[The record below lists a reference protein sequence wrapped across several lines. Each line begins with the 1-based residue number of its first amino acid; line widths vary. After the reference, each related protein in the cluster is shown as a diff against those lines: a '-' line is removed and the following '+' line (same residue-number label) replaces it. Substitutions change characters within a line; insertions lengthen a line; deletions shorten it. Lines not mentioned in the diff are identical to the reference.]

1 MMGDAGSRG
10 ARRGLADLTERS
22 PLGIQG
28 SRRPRTVLAVAAALF
43 AIIFAVALA
52 LGDETDLI
60 AVLYVIPI
68 ALLAVEFGIAAGL
81 LAAAIAIVAVVA
93 WDLLDESGPGAV
105 EYAAQVVA
113 FAGVAIAGGALS
125 AGARQARSIQN
136 QLIESAPDAQV
147 GVDEDGLIVLVNAQA
162 ERLFG
167 YDRQELI
174 GQPIEMLVPEDSTE
188 HEPGYVR
195 SFFRNPRTRP
205 INVGVGLRG
214 RHWLGHEFPC
224 EISLSALETGGS
236 TIALAAI
243 RDVTER
249 TRADEELRRA
259 FRRLEATTDIARAI
273 GGETELETVLD
284 AIVERGRAL
293 VEAKGLVVMLVEGDG
308 LIVAATAGNVES
320 GIHGMRVPLAGMT
333 ASVVRTLQPQRVDT
347 LKGIAGVPGPDDDP
361 TDTSPSAAIVVP
373 LEFRGSALGV
383 VAAFD
388 RRDGPSFSEEDE
400 RLLLAFAASAAT
412 AVATARDVAQD
423 RLRRTIE
430 AAELE
435 RKRWA
440 RELHDETLQGLGAL
454 RVALASALRGGSEQS
469 LREVVATA
477 VDEIA
482 EEIRSLRSLISEL
495 RPAALDELGLAAA
508 LETLSERSASL
519 VGLEMDTNVM
529 VGAEE
534 GEDQGR
540 LAPELEST
548 IYRLVQEALSNVA
561 KHARAE
567 RVSLTVTETN
577 GYVDVLIT
585 DDGVGFDP
593 EAPNAGFGLL
603 GMRERVAMAGGTIE
617 IRSAPGRGASVEA
630 RLPTGDPAPPG
641 GVGSLTVEQ
650 SPLEG
655 VADEL
660 GAGRAP

>member
-1 MMGDAGSRG
+1 MKGDARLRG
-10 ARRGLADLTERS
+10 ARRGLGNLTERG
-22 PLGIQG
+22 PRRLEDG
-28 SRRPRTVLAVAAALF
+28 SGRAGVVAVAAALF
-43 AIIFAVALA
+43 AATFALRIGLV
-52 LGDETDLI
+52 DETELI
-60 AVLYVIPI
+60 SVLCLIPI
-68 ALLAVEFGIAAGL
+68 AMLAVEFGVAAGL
-81 LAAAIAIVAVVA
+81 LAALVASTAALGWELVGDVELSA
-93 WDLLDESGPGAV
+93 VGHAV
-105 EYAAQVVA
+105 EVAAF
-113 FAGVAIAGGALS
+113 FAVAIAGGAFS
-125 AGARQARSIQN
+125 SGARRARSIQN
-136 QLIESAPDAQV
+136 QLIESAPDALV
-147 GVDEDGLIVLVNAQA
+147 GVDEDGGILVVNAQA

-167 YDRQELI
+167 YDRQELT
-174 GQPIEMLVPEDSTE
+174 GKPIELLVPEDSTE

-195 SFFRNPRTRP
+195 SFFESPRTRP
-205 INVGVGLRG
+205 INVAVGLRG
-214 RHWLGHEFPC
+214 RHRLGHEFPC
-224 EISLSALETGGS
+224 EISLSALETGSG

-249 TRADEELRRA
+249 TRAEEELRRA

-273 GGETELETVLD
+273 GGETELDTVLD

-308 LIVAATAGNVES
+308 LVVAATAGNVES
-320 GIHGMRVPLAGMT
+320 GIHGMRVPLAGLT
-333 ASVVRTLQPQRVDT
+333 ATVVRSLQPQRVDT
-347 LKGIAGVPGPDDDP
+347 LKGVAGVPGPEGRV
-361 TDTSPSAAIVVP
+361 DTSPSAAIVVP

-388 RRDGPSFSEEDE
+388 RRDGPEFSEEDE

-454 RVALASALRGGSEQS
+454 RVALASALRGGSEKS
-469 LREVVATA
+469 LRAVVATA

-519 VGLEMDTNVM
+519 VGLEMETDVR
-529 VGAEE
+529 VGAKE

-567 RVSLTVTETN
+567 RVSLSVTETN

-593 EAPNAGFGLL
+593 DAPNVGFGLQ

-617 IRSAPGRGASVEA
+617 VRSAPGRGTSIEA
-630 RLPTGDPAPPG
+630 RLPTGDPGPG
-641 GVGSLTVEQ
+641 GLAVEQ

-655 VADEL
+655 VADQL

>member
-1 MMGDAGSRG
+1 MMGDARLRG
-10 ARRGLADLTERS
+10 ARRGLANLTERS
-22 PLGIQG
+22 PRGIQG
-28 SRRPRTVLAVAAALF
+28 SRRPRVVLAVAGALF
-43 AIIFAVALA
+43 AAILIAQFAF
-52 LGDETDLI
+52 GDETGLI
-60 AVLYVIPI
+60 SILFVIPI
-68 ALLAVEFGIAAGL
+68 ALFAVEFGVVAGL
-81 LAAAIAIVAVVA
+81 LAAVLAAAAVLL
-93 WDLLDESGPGAV
+93 WDLLDETERSALS
-105 EYAAQVVA
+105 YAAHLVA
-113 FAGVAIAGGALS
+113 FGGVAVAGGALS

-147 GVDEDGLIVLVNAQA
+147 GVDEDGGIVLVNAQA

-167 YDRQELI
+167 YDREELI
-174 GQPIEMLVPEDSTE
+174 GQPVELLVPEDSTE

-320 GIHGMRVPLAGMT
+320 GIHGMRVPLAGLT
-333 ASVVRTLQPQRVDT
+333 ATVVRSLQPQRVDT
-347 LKGIAGVPGPDDDP
+347 LKGIAGVPSSGG
-361 TDTSPSAAIVVP
+361 TIDTSPSAAIVVP

-519 VGLEMDTNVM
+519 VGLEMDTDVQ
-529 VGAEE
+529 VGAKE
-534 GEDQGR
+534 GADQGR

-567 RVSLTVTETN
+567 HVSLTVTETD
-577 GYVDVLIT
+577 GYVDVLIS

-593 EAPNAGFGLL
+593 DAPNAGFGLL

-630 RLPTGDPAPPG
+630 RLPTGDPGAPG
-641 GVGSLTVEQ
+641 GLAVEQ
-650 SPLEG
+650 SPLQG
-655 VADEL
+655 VADQL

>member
-1 MMGDAGSRG
+1 MMGDARLSG
-10 ARRGLADLTERS
+10 ARRGLANLADPR
-22 PLGIQG
+22 PRGIQG
-28 SRRPRTVLAVAAALF
+28 GRRPRIVILVATALF
-43 AIIFAVALA
+43 ALVLAALVI
-52 LGDETDLI
+52 LGSESELL
-60 AVLYVIPI
+60 AVLFVVPI
-68 ALLAVEFGIAAGL
+68 ALLAVEFGILAGL
-81 LAAAIAIVAVVA
+81 FAAASATAAVAG
-93 WDLLDESGPGAV
+93 WDLLDDADLGALG
-105 EYAAQVVA
+105 YAAQIASFV
-113 FAGVAIAGGALS
+113 GVAIAGGALS
-125 AGARQARSIQN
+125 SDARQARSVQN

-147 GVDEDGLIVLVNAQA
+147 GVDEDGRICLVNAQA

-174 GQPIEMLVPEDSTE
+174 GRPIETLVPDESTE

-195 SFFRNPRTRP
+195 SFFLNPRSRP
-205 INVGVGLRG
+205 INVGVGLLG

-224 EISLSALETGGS
+224 EISLAALETGDG

-259 FRRLEATTDIARAI
+259 FRRLEATTDIDRAI

-308 LIVAATAGNVES
+308 LIVAATAGNVET
-320 GIHGMRVPLAGMT
+320 GIHGMRVPLAGLT

-347 LKGIAGVPGPDDDP
+347 LKGVAGVPGPGGRA
-361 TDTSPSAAIVVP
+361 DTSPSAAIVVP

-430 AAELE
+430 AAETE

-469 LREVVATA
+469 LRAVVATA

-519 VGLEMDTNVM
+519 VGLDMDTNVQ
-529 VGAEE
+529 VGAPE

-548 IYRLVQEALSNVA
+548 IYRLVQEALSNIA

-567 RVSLTVTETN
+567 RVSLSVTETN
-577 GYVDVLIT
+577 GYVDVVIR

-593 EAPNAGFGLL
+593 DAPNAGFGLL
-603 GMRERVAMAGGTIE
+603 GMRERVSMAGGTIDV
-617 IRSAPGRGASVEA
+617 RSAPGRGATVEA
-630 RLPTGDPAPPG
+630 RLPTGDPQPPG
-641 GVGSLTVEQ
+641 LAVEQ
-650 SPLEG
+650 APLEG

>member
-1 MMGDAGSRG
+1 MMGEARLRG
-10 ARRGLADLTERS
+10 ARRGLESLTERS
-22 PLGIQG
+22 PRGIQG
-28 SRRPRTVLAVAAALF
+28 TRRPRVVLAVATTLFVGAL
-43 AIIFAVALA
+43 LA
-52 LGDETDLI
+52 LLAFGDETELL
-60 AVLYVIPI
+60 AVLFVVPI
-68 ALLAVEFGIAAGL
+68 ALLAVEFGILAGL
-81 LAAAIAIVAVVA
+81 LAAALAAA
-93 WDLLDESGPGAV
+93 ALAGWDLADDVGSNALGYV
-105 EYAAQVVA
+105 AQVAA
-113 FAGVAIAGGALS
+113 FAGVALAGGALS
-125 AGARQARSIQN
+125 ADARQARSIQN
-136 QLIESAPDAQV
+136 QLIESAPDALV
-147 GVDEDGLIVLVNAQA
+147 GVDPKGCIVLLNVQA

-174 GQPIEMLVPEDSTE
+174 GKPIEVLVPEESSD
-188 HEPGYVR
+188 HEPGYLR
-195 SFFRNPRTRP
+195 GYFRDPRTRP
-205 INVGVGLRG
+205 INVGAGLRG

-224 EISLSALETGGS
+224 EISLSALETGGD

-284 AIVERGRAL
+284 TIVERGRAL
-293 VEAKGLVVMLVEGDG
+293 IEAKGLVVMLVEGDG

-320 GIHGMRVPLAGMT
+320 GIHGMRVPLAGLT
-333 ASVVRTLQPQRVDT
+333 ATVVRTLQPQRVET
-347 LKGIAGVPGPDDDP
+347 LRGMAGVPGPDGEIN
-361 TDTSPSAAIVVP
+361 TSPSAAIVVP
-373 LEFRGSALGV
+373 LEFRGAALGV

-430 AAELE
+430 AAEQE

-454 RVALASALRGGSEQS
+454 RVALASALRGGSEES

-519 VGLEMDTNVM
+519 VGLEMDTDVQ
-529 VGAEE
+529 VGAKE
-534 GEDQGR
+534 GVDQGR

-567 RVSLTVTETN
+567 RVSLSVTENN

-593 EAPNAGFGLL
+593 DAPNAGFGLL

-617 IRSAPGRGASVEA
+617 VRAAPGRGVSVAA
-630 RLPTGDPAPPG
+630 RLPTGDAPQR
-641 GVGSLTVEQ
+641 GSAVEQ
-650 SPLEG
+650 SALEG

-660 GAGRAP
+660 GASRAP

>member
-1 MMGDAGSRG
+1 MTGYARLRG
-10 ARRGLADLTERS
+10 ARRGLVSLTDQGPR
-22 PLGIQG
+22 GIEG
-28 SRRPRTVLAVAAALF
+28 DRRRTVVLSAAAGLF
-43 AIIFAVALA
+43 AAIFVLQFV
-52 LGDETDLI
+52 LDGETELVSI
-60 AVLYVIPI
+60 LYVIPV
-68 ALLAVEFGIAAGL
+68 ALLAVEFGVAVG
-81 LAAAIAIVAVVA
+81 IVAATGATACVVA
-93 WDLLDESGPGAV
+93 WDLFGGPDL
-105 EYAAQVVA
+105 AAMSYVARVVA
-113 FAGVAIAGGALS
+113 FGGVAVAGGVLS
-125 AGARQARSIQN
+125 SGARQARSIQN

-147 GVDEDGLIVLVNAQA
+147 GVDEDGKIVLVNAQA

-174 GQPIEMLVPEDSTE
+174 GRPIELLVPDDAHE
-188 HEPGYVR
+188 HEEGYVR
-195 SFFRNPRTRP
+195 AIFRNPRTRP
-205 INVGVGLRG
+205 INVGLGLRG

-224 EISLSALETGGS
+224 EISLSALETGDR

-259 FRRLEATTDIARAI
+259 FRRLEATTEIARAI

-320 GIHGMRVPLAGMT
+320 GIHGMRVPLAGLT
-333 ASVVRTLQPQRVDT
+333 ATAVRSLQPQRVDS
-347 LKGIAGVPGPDDDP
+347 LKGMAGVPGPGGRL
-361 TDTSPSAAIVVP
+361 DTAPSAAIVVP

-454 RVALASALRGGSEQS
+454 RVALASALRGGSEES

-519 VGLEMDTNVM
+519 VGLEMDTEVR
-529 VGAEE
+529 VGAAE
-534 GEDQGR
+534 GKDQGR

-548 IYRLVQEALSNVA
+548 IYRLVQEALSNIA

-567 RVSLTVTETN
+567 RVSLSVIETD
-577 GYVDVLIT
+577 GYVDVLIS

-593 EAPNAGFGLL
+593 AAPDAGFGLL

-617 IRSAPGRGASVEA
+617 VSSAPGQGAAVRA
-630 RLPTGDPAPPG
+630 RLPTGDASPP
-641 GVGSLTVEQ
+641 LAVEQ
-650 SPLEG
+650 PALEG

-660 GAGRAP
+660 GAGRSP

>member
-1 MMGDAGSRG
+1 MTGYARRRWGERRGLGSL
-10 ARRGLADLTERS
+10 ARRG
-22 PLGIQG
+22 PLGLDERD
-28 SRRPRTVLAVAAALF
+28 RRKAVLAAAILLF
-43 AIIFAVALA
+43 AGIFVLRLA
-52 LGDETDLI
+52 SDDPGELI
-60 AVLYVIPI
+60 SILYVLPI
-68 ALLAVEFGIAAGL
+68 VLIAVEFGAAAGT
-81 LAAAIAIVAVVA
+81 AA
-93 WDLLDESGPGAV
+93 
-105 EYAAQVVA
+105 
-113 FAGVAIAGGALS
+113 AGVAVAGIAVWDLSSDAEISVVGYVTRAIAFFGVGAVVGALS
-125 AGARQARSIQN
+125 AGTRKARSIQH
-136 QLIESAPDAQV
+136 QLIESAPDAVV
-147 GVDEDGLIVLVNAQA
+147 GVDEVGTIVLVNAQA

-167 YDRQELI
+167 YDRNELV
-174 GQPIEMLVPEDSTE
+174 GEPIEMLVPDSVRPD
-188 HEPGYVR
+188 HPGHV
-195 SFFRNPRTRP
+195 SGFFLNPRTRP
-205 INVGVGLRG
+205 INVALGLRG

-224 EISLSALETGGS
+224 EISLSVLETGRG
-236 TIALAAI
+236 TVALAAI

-259 FRRLEATTDIARAI
+259 FRRLEATTEIARAI

-293 VEAKGLVVMLVEGDG
+293 VEANGLVVMLVEGEG
-308 LIVAATAGNVES
+308 LVVAATAGNVEA
-320 GIHGMRVPLAGMT
+320 GIRGMHVPLAGLT
-333 ASVVRTLQPQRVDT
+333 ASAVRTLEPQRVDE
-347 LKGIAGVPGPDDDP
+347 LKGLSGVPEARDGA
-361 TDTSPSAAIVVP
+361 SGPSAAIVVP

-430 AAELE
+430 AAEHE

-454 RVALASALRGGSEQS
+454 RVALASALRGDS
-469 LREVVATA
+469 LESIRAVVSTA

-508 LETLSERSASL
+508 IDALSERSANV
-519 VGLEMDTNVM
+519 VGLEMDSQVD
-529 VGAEE
+529 VGRGSEE
-534 GEDQGR
+534 AGR

-548 IYRLVQEALSNVA
+548 LYRLVQEALTNVA

-567 RVSLTVTETN
+567 RVRIRVSEGE
-577 GYVDVLIT
+577 GYVDVEVS

-593 EAPNAGFGLL
+593 EAATGGFGLL

-617 IRSAPGRGASVEA
+617 INSMPGQGATVLA
-630 RLPTGDPAPPG
+630 RLPTGDPQGTPPLS
-641 GVGSLTVEQ
+641 VEEPSLER
-650 SPLEG
+650 
-655 VADEL
+655 VANEL
-660 GAGRAP
+660 

>member
-1 MMGDAGSRG
+1 M
-10 ARRGLADLTERS
+10 
-22 PLGIQG
+22 
-28 SRRPRTVLAVAAALF
+28 AV
-43 AIIFAVALA
+43 
-52 LGDETDLI
+52 
-60 AVLYVIPI
+60 
-68 ALLAVEFGIAAGL
+68 
-81 LAAAIAIVAVVA
+81 
-93 WDLLDESGPGAV
+93 
-105 EYAAQVVA
+105 
-113 FAGVAIAGGALS
+113 AGGALS

-147 GVDEDGLIVLVNAQA
+147 GVDEDGGIVLVNAQA

-174 GQPIEMLVPEDSTE
+174 GQPIELLVPEDATE

-195 SFFRNPRTRP
+195 SFFRSPRTRP

-320 GIHGMRVPLAGMT
+320 GIHGMRVPLAGLT
-333 ASVVRTLQPQRVDT
+333 ATVVRSLQPQRVDT
-347 LKGIAGVPGPDDDP
+347 LKGIAGVPSSDG
-361 TDTSPSAAIVVP
+361 TIDTSPSAAIVVP

-454 RVALASALRGGSEQS
+454 RVALASALRGGSEKS

-495 RPAALDELGLAAA
+495 RPAALDELGLGAA

-519 VGLEMDTNVM
+519 VGLEMDTDVQ
-529 VGAEE
+529 VGAKE
-534 GEDQGR
+534 GEDRGR

-548 IYRLVQEALSNVA
+548 IYRLVQEALSNIA

-567 RVSLTVTETN
+567 RVALTVTETN
-577 GYVDVLIT
+577 GYVDVLIS

-593 EAPNAGFGLL
+593 DAPNAGFGLL

-617 IRSAPGRGASVEA
+617 IRSALGRGASVEA
-630 RLPTGDPAPPG
+630 RLPTGDPGAPG
-641 GVGSLTVEQ
+641 GLAVEQ

-655 VADEL
+655 VANQL
-660 GAGRAP
+660 GASRAP

>member
-1 MMGDAGSRG
+1 MEADARLRG
-10 ARRGLADLTERS
+10 ARRGLAALTERS
-22 PLGIQG
+22 PRGIQG
-28 SRRPRTVLAVAAALF
+28 ARRRTTVIAAAAALF
-43 AIIFAVALA
+43 LLTAILQVLLTGEAGQLAAALYA
-52 LGDETDLI
+52 
-60 AVLYVIPI
+60 IPI
-68 ALLAVEFGIAAGL
+68 ALVAVEFGVLGGLGAALIAA
-81 LAAAIAIVAVVA
+81 AAAIGWDLVDGDELGVAGYAVELAAFCGVAV
-93 WDLLDESGPGAV
+93 
-105 EYAAQVVA
+105 
-113 FAGVAIAGGALS
+113 AGGALS
-125 AGARQARSIQN
+125 LGARQARSVQN

-147 GVDEDGLIVLVNAQA
+147 GVDEEGRIVVVNAQA

-174 GQPIEMLVPEDSTE
+174 GQPIELLVPEDAPE

-195 SFFRNPRTRP
+195 KFFSNPRTRP

-214 RHWLGHEFPC
+214 RHRLGHEFPC
-224 EISLSALETGGS
+224 EISLSALEAGGR

-259 FRRLEATTDIARAI
+259 FRRLEATTEIARAI
-273 GGETELETVLD
+273 GGQTELETVLD

-320 GIHGMRVPLAGMT
+320 GIHGMRLPLAGLT
-333 ASVVRTLQPQRVDT
+333 ATVVRTLQPQRVDA
-347 LKGIAGVPGPDDDP
+347 LKGLAGMPEPGERV
-361 TDTSPSAAIVVP
+361 DTSPSTAIVVP

-519 VGLEMDTNVM
+519 IGLEMDTDVQI
-529 VGAEE
+529 GAED
-534 GEDQGR
+534 GAEDGR

-567 RVSLTVTETN
+567 RVSLKVYESN

-593 EAPNAGFGLL
+593 DAPNAGFGLL
-603 GMRERVAMAGGTIE
+603 GMRERVAMAGGTIAVKA
-617 IRSAPGRGASVEA
+617 APGQGARVEA
-630 RLPTGDPAPPG
+630 RLPTGDQPSQPG
-641 GVGSLTVEQ
+641 NGLAVEE

-660 GAGRAP
+660 GAGRAS